1 MVRRGYA
8 KLKNDFYINGKIK
21 QLRATCPSAVGAFV
35 LAIAWCSDNLT
46 DGRISDRDLR
56 YVLGVTD
63 EEIDALCGVDLLE
76 PDGNEGY
83 VIHEY
88 TQHNNPKSKV
98 RKKRAYD
105 NRYYAEKRTGNPK
118 KEEIQSTDSDFQLT
132 ENEVQSTE
140 SDLQLTE
147 DEVQSV
153 KSVCNRTKHKNQ
165 NTRTNTYTPYSPPEG
180 GGSDDEPECSEPSS
194 EPTQGFV
201 QFWSLYPNHDY
212 PDAAV
217 REFKRV
223 LRRTGT
229 ERVTLVAL
237 LQGAQM
243 LRDEHRDPRYIPAA
257 SKWLHDGGWKNKPK
271 PKQRAPASSSGM
283 SKSQQNLHHNRQVV
297 EEIIAQE
304 QAASRQPQARK
315 ELTA

>member
-8 KLKNDFYINGKIK
+8 KLMNDFYINGKIK

-88 TQHNNPKSKV
+88 TQHNNTKSRV

-105 NRYYAEKRTGNPK
+105 SKYYAEKRADKPK

-140 SDLQLTE
+140 SDFQSTE
-147 DEVQSV
+147 DEVQLV

-180 GGSDDEPECSEPSS
+180 GASDDEPECREPSS

-271 PKQRAPASSSGM
+271 PRAPAQASAPVPSR
-283 SKSQQNLHHNRQVV
+283 SQRNQDANAALIARYAH
-297 EEIIAQE
+297 EEAQ
-304 QAASRQPQARK
+304 QAQKARK
-315 ELTA
+315 EIGS

>member
-1 MVRRGYA
+1 MVRHGYA
-8 KLKNDFYINGKIK
+8 KLMNDFYINGKIK

-35 LAIAWCSDNLT
+35 FAIAWCSDNLT

-88 TQHNNPKSKV
+88 TKHNNSKSRV
-98 RKKRAYD
+98 EKKRAYD
-105 NRYYAEKRTGNPK
+105 NKYYAQKRTGKTPENGVQSVGN
-118 KEEIQSTDSDFQLT
+118 EFQSTES
-132 ENEVQSTE
+132 EVQSTE
-140 SDLQLTE
+140 
-147 DEVQSV
+147 
-153 KSVCNRTKHKNQ
+153 SVCNRTKHKNQ
-165 NTRTNTYTPYSPPEG
+165 NTRTNTDTPYNPPRG
-180 GGSDDEPECSEPSS
+180 GERDGGHGSDEPSS
-194 EPTQGFV
+194 ARTRQFD

-212 PDAAV
+212 PDAAI

-223 LRRTGT
+223 MHRKD
-229 ERVTLVAL
+229 ERVPFEAL
-237 LQGAQM
+237 LQGAQI
-243 LRDEHRDPRYIPAA
+243 LAGENRDPRYIPAA

-271 PKQRAPASSSGM
+271 PRAPASPPGM
-283 SKSQQNLHHNRQVV
+283 NRSQQNLDHNRQVV
-297 EEIIAQE
+297 ERALAREQQE
-304 QAASRQPQARK
+304 ADRRQAGR